1 MQASKHTIKAGVPNA
16 VKPLTEDEKKATL
29 ARMLAQKHETLFQ
42 GILFNAVQAG
52 TFGKDLTAAVDAAEA
67 AADHAMEIVFG
78 ARRTEE
84 QKEGQE

>member
-16 VKPLTEDEKKATL
+16 KPLTEDEKKAAL

-42 GILFNAVQAG
+42 GILFNTLQAG
-52 TFGKDLTAAVDAAEA
+52 TFGKDLSAAVDAAET

-78 ARRTEE
+78 AKRTGEK
-84 QKEGQE
+84 KEGDE